1 MQEIIPDKNAQKSIK
16 EKEEE
21 ALLAAELMFEEKQIE
36 EKEVVVEKKWR
47 DKRTPEKKI
56 IH

>member
-1 MQEIIPDKNAQKSIK
+1 M
-16 EKEEE
+16 
-21 ALLAAELMFEEKQIE
+21 IE
-36 EKEVVVEKKWR
+36 EKEIEKLEVVVEKKWR